1 MYDNYAEELWREFIK
16 KHSSEIFS
24 KIHKIFSEFDE
35 TEAQRQQI
43 LAQQNQNNNYYN
55 PNNNTFELSA
65 VKEKPI
71 YQNQNINSKYAGLT
85 PMQKAQKAASKS
97 HVSTTEGHYYGLA
110 SRLNDGDKL
119 SKYDKDQNN
128 IYSVKDFNGKEH
140 GQSYAQKAAKMK
152 GLDINNPADYEKIQN
167 TKVVMPKEGSALY
180 NHAKNSDTTK
190 QWIAQNYEKYK
201 NGTIKPEDQHIQY
214 PGALLNNSK
223 RALFGT
229 IHNAEMNKSKLNPDG
244 SFTVWPDDGY
254 DFDKLNK
261 IPLDLTK
268 IRNKNDL
275 KTSWQ
280 NFKHNRFVPV
290 NNRAYE
296 QQQKGQLENYIL
308 SMPITYTK
316 EEVDNIINNNHQNTI
331 SKLLEELMKHINF
344 QKKLQ

>member
-65 VKEKPI
+65 FKEKAI
-71 YQNQNINSKYAGLT
+71 YQNPNINSKYAGLT

-97 HVSTTEGHYYGLA
+97 PVSTTEGHYYGLA

-128 IYSVKDFNGKEH
+128 IYSVKDFKGQEH

-201 NGTIKPEDQHIQY
+201 NGTIKPEDQHIEY
-214 PGALLNNSK
+214 PSSLLNNRK

-254 DFDKLNK
+254 DFEKLQYQ
-261 IPLDLTK
+261 DLRQSK
-268 IRNKNDL
+268 NLNDL
-275 KTSWQ
+275 K
-280 NFKHNRFVPV
+280 NKIKHNAFSYM
-290 NNRAYE
+290 NNNALT

-308 SMPITYTK
+308 SMPITYSK
-316 EEVDNIINNNHQNTI
+316 DEVDNILSSQSNNSQPTLNNVTF
-331 SKLLEELMKHINF
+331 KWLLEEL
-344 QKKLQ
+344 KKRFKK